1 MQVIGHKATCL
12 HLKPCK
18 LRGIVL
24 TFQGF
29 WADVSSPLFRLAASD
44 EGEIIKIHI
53 GVFDVAWLENK
64 GAYSLA
70 VTRRSAG
77 LEGR

>member
-1 MQVIGHKATCL
+1 MQVIDHKATCL
-12 HLKPCK
+12 DLKPCK

-29 WADVSSPLFRLAASD
+29 WADVSSPLFRLAAST
-44 EGEIIKIHI
+44 GEIIKIHI

>member
-1 MQVIGHKATCL
+1 MRPLAFT
-12 HLKPCK
+12 LKPCK
-18 LRGIVL
+18 LGGIVL

-29 WADVSSPLFRLAASD
+29 WADVSRPPLPPQGEHGGKLLKSTSAS
-44 EGEIIKIHI
+44 
-53 GVFDVAWLENK
+53 FDVAWLENK